1 MAGANGCI
9 VFVDATA
16 SGALAIETVARC
28 RLEGNMMRIAWLLA
42 GALLVPTQALPRTK
56 TGNELLYDCTH
67 DSAINQV
74 MCLGFI
80 DGIAENP
87 HKDFGVFCIPEE
99 VPLAQLWERANAQL
113 SPRGDGHAAVALAGR
128 CIEESSKSE
137 PNTPPCLFLFHS

>member
-1 MAGANGCI
+1 

-16 SGALAIETVARC
+16 SDALAIETVARC

-67 DSAINQV
+67 ESAINQA

-99 VPLAQLWERANAQL
+99 VPLAQLWVIVVDHLKRNVRDLQYPATVSVL
-113 SPRGDGHAAVALAGR
+113 AALQEAF
-128 CIEESSKSE
+128 
-137 PNTPPCLFLFHS
+137 PCPK